1 MPTQQLRSHIGGEW
15 CDGDEEAA
23 DTNPA
28 APAEVLAT
36 VSLVGADVAASA
48 VDAAAAASPRWAATP
63 PGVRGDMLRRA
74 GDLLDERA
82 GRIARD
88 LTREEGKTLAE
99 STREVQLSA
108 RVLRY
113 YAGQVFD
120 PSGETY
126 PSQNRG
132 MLLFTRRDPVG
143 VVSVITPWNFPVS
156 IPAWKIAPA
165 VAFGNTVVW
174 KAAEIVPLV
183 AVHLVTAL
191 RDAGLP
197 DGVLNLVLGR
207 GSRVGDVLTAHP
219 AVGAVSF
226 TGSNAVGRR
235 VQERAAAT
243 GKKVQLEL
251 GGKNPAIVLADAALD
266 RAAEHIATA
275 AFGGAGQK
283 CTATSRVIVERAV
296 ADDLVE
302 RLVAQAKEW
311 QPGDPLDPA
320 SRIGPL
326 ASARQQQTVTGHLET
341 AAAAGARAVAGGG
354 RLDGAL
360 ADGYFVPPT
369 VLVDVTPGDAVVHEE
384 VFGPVLAVL
393 PVDSFDE
400 AVALANDTPYGLTAS
415 VFTRDLGSA
424 LRFTERSRSGVI
436 KVNQPTSAN
445 EFHVPFGGIKQS
457 GTGEQELGKAARLF
471 YTESKTVSIGPAD
484 PEEDAG

>member
-1 MPTQQLRSHIGGEW
+1 MPTLQLRSHIGGEW
-15 CDGDEEAA
+15 CDGGEEVA
-23 DTNPA
+23 DINPA
-28 APAEVLAT
+28 TPAEVLAT
-36 VSLVGADVAASA
+36 VSLAGADVAAAA
-48 VDAAAAASPRWAATP
+48 VDAAAAMSPGWTATP
-63 PGVRGDMLRRA
+63 PGVRGDVLRRA
-74 GDLLDERA
+74 GDLLDERVE
-82 GRIARD
+82 RIARD

-99 STREVQLSA
+99 SIREVQLSA

-120 PSGETY
+120 PAGETY

-132 MLLFTRRDPVG
+132 VLLFTRRDPVG

-156 IPAWKIAPA
+156 IPAWKVAPA

-174 KAAEIVPLV
+174 KPAEIVPLV
-183 AVHLVTAL
+183 SVHLVTAL

-207 GSRVGDVLTAHP
+207 GSQVGDVLTTHP
-219 AVGAVSF
+219 AVGAVTF
-226 TGSNAVGRR
+226 TGSNAVGRQ
-235 VQERAAAT
+235 VQERASAAGT
-243 GKKVQLEL
+243 KVQLEL

-266 RAAEHIATA
+266 RAADHIATA

-302 RLVAQAKEW
+302 RLVAQAKDW
-311 QPGDPLDPA
+311 QPGDPLDPG

-326 ASARQQQTVTGHLET
+326 ASAGQQATVTGHLE
-341 AAAAGARAVAGGG
+341 AAAADGARAVAGGA
-354 RLDGAL
+354 RLDGEL

-369 VLVDVTPGDAVVHEE
+369 VLVDVTPEHAVAREE
-384 VFGPVLAVL
+384 VFGPVLVVL

-415 VFTRDLGSA
+415 VFTRDLGTA

-457 GTGEQELGKAARLF
+457 GAGEQELGKAARLF

-484 PEEDAG
+484 PEE